1 MQYLCR
7 LWRSHPG
14 PVHTPGL
21 SRPLLA
27 CRLSQGTDGSGGDGG
42 HCGDGGG
49 GGDGD
54 QTNPHCCSVPSATC
68 CWTRPTLA
76 LSEMGKL
83 SVRKTTPGR
92 LVLLFVK
99 S

>member
-27 CRLSQGTDGSGGDGG
+27 CRLSQGTDGGDDGGGDGVC
-42 HCGDGGG
+42 HCGDGG
-49 GGDGD
+49 DGR
-54 QTNPHCCSVPSATC
+54 N
-68 CWTRPTLA
+68 
-76 LSEMGKL
+76 
-83 SVRKTTPGR
+83 GR
-92 LVLLFVK
+92 W
-99 S
+99 

>member
-7 LWRSHPG
+7 LWGSHPG
-14 PVHTPGL
+14 PVHTPGI

-27 CRLSQGTDGSGGDGG
+27 CRLSQGNGGN
-42 HCGDGGG
+42 GGG
-49 GGDGD
+49 NGGSGD
-54 QTNPHCCSVPSATC
+54 QTNHSCSSVPSVRC
-68 CWTRPTLA
+68 FWTRPTLV

-92 LVLLFVK
+92 LLFVNFMK
-99 S
+99 

>member
-14 PVHTPGL
+14 PVHTQGL

-27 CRLSQGTDGSGGDGG
+27 CRLSQGD
-42 HCGDGGG
+42 DGGG
-49 GGDGD
+49 VGGGHDGVGD
-54 QTNPHCCSVPSATC
+54 EQTNPDCCSVPSATC

-83 SVRKTTPGR
+83 SVRKTTPGWW
-92 LVLLFVK
+92 VLLFVNFMK
-99 S
+99 